1 MLRPFS
7 PTLAIRTLLV
17 AATLGV
23 CLHAAPPATCPD
35 LGKAVVVP
43 DRGKAVVIAETG
55 SVSVMRGNAVALFE
69 GSVVQRQEKIV
80 TGHDGYAKFVVAG
93 CSYFEVYPDSQVVF
107 HDNPTV
113 TYKNLLEV
121 FIGRIKV
128 FIEHLNGPN
137 YNQVTTPTAV
147 ISVRGTIF
155 DVVVEDDDGTTL
167 VSVDYGLVQVQNT
180 TAPSGPGNEPMLK
193 PGDSIRIF
201 KHQPLRGQLIKH
213 DDVAQRALK
222 AAADT
227 FRVLLG
233 HGTGGV
239 PIGGAGG
246 GTGAQGDK
254 GKNTGGSGTGS
265 STGSTGPPT
274 GPKPGG
280 GG

>member
-17 AATLGV
+17 AATVGV
-23 CLHAAPPATCPD
+23 CLHAAPPAACPG
-35 LGKAVVVP
+35 LGKAVEKEP
-43 DRGKAVVIAETG
+43 GLGTAVVVAESG

-69 GSVVQRQEKIV
+69 GSLVKRQEKIV

-93 CSYFEVYPDSQVVF
+93 CSVFEVYPDSQVIF

-147 ISVRGTIF
+147 ISVRGTVF
-155 DVVVEDDDGTTL
+155 DVVVEDNDGTTL
-167 VSVDYGLVQVQNT
+167 VSVDDGLVQVQNR
-180 TAPSGPGNEPMLK
+180 TAPGNEPTLK
-193 PGDSIRIF
+193 PGDWIRVF
-201 KHQPLRGQLIKH
+201 KHQPLHGQLINH
-213 DDVAQRALK
+213 NDIAHRALQV
-222 AAADT
+222 ATDT

-233 HGTGGV
+233 HGSGGV